1 MVISQSDGHTGGGT
15 VESPVVV
22 RQRLVLLKQ
31 HHDELDRFFQQL
43 LTDVDAAYRNYK
55 GATIIADVL
64 AAVVMLTVDAYNIA
78 VLHLT
83 DVSRAAFAM
92 QSLQFAYRP
101 IKTILDE
108 MGKTNPDLGVAQ
120 REMGGVANLLMSV
133 SNVVG
138 NALAPSYWA
147 IVIANIRSGHWR
159 TAFTRD
165 PAREIIV
172 IRNGIARQRVEALE
186 AMERQINQMET
197 SLGLPLTFYVC
208 RAVPR

>member
-1 MVISQSDGHTGGGT
+1 M
-15 VESPVVV
+15 ESPLVV

-55 GATIIADVL
+55 GAAIIADVL
-64 AAVVMLTVDAYNIA
+64 AALVTLSVDAYNIA

-83 DVSRAAFAM
+83 EASRAAFAM

-108 MGKTNPDLGVAQ
+108 MGKTSPDLALAQ
-120 REMGGVANLLMSV
+120 REMGPVTNLLMSV
-133 SNVVG
+133 SNIVG
-138 NALAPSYWA
+138 NALTPSYWA
-147 IVIANIRSGHWR
+147 NVIANIRSGYWR

-165 PAREIIV
+165 PAREITV

-208 RAVPR
+208 RAVLPL

>member
-1 MVISQSDGHTGGGT
+1 MK
-15 VESPVVV
+15 SPVVV

-43 LTDVDAAYRNYK
+43 LNDVDSAYRNYK
-55 GATIIADVL
+55 GAAIIADVL
-64 AAVVMLTVDAYNIA
+64 AALVTLSVDAYNIA

-92 QSLQFAYRP
+92 QSLQFAYSP
-101 IKTILDE
+101 IKTVLDE
-108 MGKTNPDLGVAQ
+108 MGKTSPDLSLAQ
-120 REMGGVANLLMSV
+120 REMGRAGNLLLSV
-133 SNVVG
+133 SNIVG
-138 NALAPSYWA
+138 NALMPSYWA
-147 IVIANIRSGHWR
+147 NVFANIGSGHWR

-172 IRNGIARQRVEALE
+172 IRNGIARQRAEALE
-186 AMERQINQMET
+186 AMERQINQMEA

-208 RAVPR
+208 RAVLPL